1 MFYPKKFGFTRR
13 RITPEAHNNANAI
26 ATQVISSFHFL
37 AFHVVRIIQAA
48 IRTKKHT
55 IRITVIRSF
64 VSHATNTGKAFCSV
78 TTPPVAVGSCLLSVI
93 HFHTN
98 GTSVFNL
105 TQQQMSFPSH
115 FVHTQFTFV
124 YHGLHLHILVSEL
137 TVQLA
142 QPVSAKVK
150 LAIENITNQNN
161 SANSFFVMI

>member
-26 ATQVISSFHFL
+26 ATHVINSFPFL
-37 AFHVVRIIQAA
+37 AFHVVRITQAT

-64 VSHATNTGKAFCSV
+64 VSHATNTGKAFASV
-78 TTPPVAVGSCLLSVI
+78 TTLPVAAGSCLSSVI

-98 GTSVFNL
+98 GTSVFSF
-105 TQQQMSFPSH
+105 TQQQISFPSH
-115 FVHTQFTFV
+115 FVHIQSTFV
-124 YHGLHLHILVSEL
+124 YPGLHLHILVSGL
-137 TVQLA
+137 IFQLR
-142 QPVSAKVK
+142 QSAKVK